1 MEVTRF
7 RGRIQSVE
15 KALAM
20 AVIRRQ
26 PKQVSTTRTRERSK
40 LWPPSGNDAGRRV
53 CGRRLRRI
61 FVRGLANLL
70 IQLCGFNLRLQM
82 GHLTRVGTPRS
93 LQHRA
98 LARSGML
105 FEAGMGLSMAWN
117 RFWERLWKSIHP
129 NRCIE
134 LHGPIISSPWQNPD
148 FSGLCSFR
156 TLALRWPN
164 DGFQERKTANRAG
177 STPRNA
183 PKGDSRLSSAP
194 LGPK

>member
-40 LWPPSGNDAGRRV
+40 LWPPSGNDAGRTGVRPSIASDIRPGPRKLADSTV
-53 CGRRLRRI
+53 WFQSEIADGPSDASRYAPESTAPRI
-61 FVRGLANLL
+61 G
-70 IQLCGFNLRLQM
+70 G
-82 GHLTRVGTPRS
+82 
-93 LQHRA
+93 
-98 LARSGML
+98 SGML

-134 LHGPIISSPWQNPD
+134 LHGPILAARGKIWISRVYVL
-148 FSGLCSFR
+148 FE
-156 TLALRWPN
+156 RW
-164 DGFQERKTANRAG
+164 R
-177 STPRNA
+177 
-183 PKGDSRLSSAP
+183 
-194 LGPK
+194 